1 MTNDR
6 IAQNFAVVSS
16 LALVRRRLVI
26 GAKISNMRV
35 MCAARAKRSSELVN
49 EVQRVGPFGRMSRR
63 EIYSLRPEQIHPV
76 IRIAHRQKAGLVIPE
91 RIILDYELVLIVK
104 GKGRWKIEGVE
115 RDYSAH
121 DLLLVP
127 PFEPHSFLAAGPDS
141 EHLAIH
147 FDYADGTPRIEA
159 ALAERTPYRV
169 RFTHRLAVPRQ
180 QNLFEGHRWIGAL
193 TKVVSEHGAAGDL
206 ESARAS
212 VRLAGI
218 LLELLEEKRDDRTSP
233 GSGNLRQQDRVH
245 QVVKHMEGNLARAMN
260 HRTFE
265 EVSKLS
271 ASRLQALF
279 REVTGYSPLDY
290 LRRLRVEEARRL
302 LADQRLS
309 VKEIAAL
316 TGFRDT
322 SHLSKV
328 FRRIDGLS
336 PAHYRAAILAGRQ
349 EKSATA
355 KR

>member
-1 MTNDR
+1 
-6 IAQNFAVVSS
+6 
-16 LALVRRRLVI
+16 
-26 GAKISNMRV
+26 
-35 MCAARAKRSSELVN
+35 MCAARAKRSSQLVN
-49 EVQRVGPFGRMSRR
+49 EVQRVGPFDRMSRR
-63 EIYSLRPEQIHPV
+63 ENYQLRPEQIHPV
-76 IRIAHRQKAGLVIPE
+76 IRIAHRQKAGLMIPE

-104 GKGRWKIEGVE
+104 GRGKWMIEGVE

-127 PFEPHSFLAAGPDS
+127 PFEPHSFRAAGPDS

-147 FDYADGTPRIEA
+147 FDYAEGTPRTEA

-169 RFTHRLAVPRQ
+169 RFTHRLGVPRQ
-180 QNLFEGHRWIGAL
+180 QSLFEGHRWTGELAKI
-193 TKVVSEHGAAGDL
+193 VSEHSAGGDL

-218 LLELLEEKRDDRTSP
+218 LLELLEEKREDRSLP
-233 GSGNLRQQDRVH
+233 ESGNLRQQDRVL
-245 QVVKHMEGNLARAMN
+245 QVVRHMEDNLARAMN

-271 ASRLQALF
+271 ASRLQTLF

-290 LRRLRVEEARRL
+290 LRRLRVEAARRF

-336 PAHYRAAILAGRQ
+336 PAHYREALWAGRQ
-349 EKSATA
+349 EKSATR